1 MNSTTNRQIQKAGDN
16 ASQIQAQTVIQNIG
30 ISEERVHDIVGAA
43 CDRAIESCLME
54 SRNAVEQRLGSF
66 KDELY
71 VIVGNQLQ
79 LFESLREPSCAAT
92 LGAAA
97 NAAARTNSAADHQ
110 MLAELLVKR
119 FESPSDRH
127 VATGVTKAIEIVEF
141 LTDEELAGLTT
152 LHVARSFT
160 PVSGDIKNGI
170 ESLAGLFDALPLD
183 HLPDGQDWIDDLDIL
198 GAVRSSPIASLVPYL
213 DIQFKQLDGYTV
225 CGVKTGSDEEAEA
238 LDMLSEAGL
247 SAELL
252 VEHELNPGYKRLSLR
267 HIDNFE
273 NLILNSPS
281 DPSEPS
287 VGLNDSQIKAFHHIC
302 NLSLDNSR
310 DEVIKE
316 NLKKEMLRYPSLAAL
331 ISWWDSIRLALRLT
345 SVGRCLASA
354 NTRRLKPELPEF

>member
-1 MNSTTNRQIQKAGDN
+1 MNATTNRQIQKAGDN

-43 CDRAIESCLME
+43 CDRAIKSCLME

-97 NAAARTNSAADHQ
+97 NAAARTNSVDDHQ

-160 PVSGDIKNGI
+160 PVSGNIKNGI
-170 ESLAGLFDALPLD
+170 ESLAGLFDVLPLD

-198 GAVRSSPIASLVPYL
+198 GAVRFSSIASLVPFL
-213 DIQFKQLDGYTV
+213 DVQFKELDGYTV
-225 CGVKTGSDEEAEA
+225 CGVKAGSDKETEA
-238 LDMLSEAGL
+238 LDKLSEVGL
-247 SAELL
+247 PANLL
-252 VEHELNPGYKRLSLR
+252 VEHELNPGYKRLPLR
-267 HIDNFE
+267 HINNFE
-273 NLILNSPS
+273 GLSLYSSS
-281 DPSEPS
+281 DPSASQTE
-287 VGLNDSQIKAFHHIC
+287 LNSDQIKAFRYIC
-302 NLSLDNSR
+302 NLSKDNSC
-310 DEVIKE
+310 DEVIRG
-316 NLKKEMLRYPSLAAL
+316 NLKKEMFRYPSLVTL
-331 ISWWDSIRLALRLT
+331 INWRDSIRLALRLT

-354 NTRRLKPELPEF
+354 NARRLKPELPEF

>member
-1 MNSTTNRQIQKAGDN
+1 MNATTNRQIQKAGDN

-30 ISEERVHDIVGAA
+30 ISEGRVHDIVSAA
-43 CDRAIESCLME
+43 CDRAVESCLME
-54 SRNAVEQRLGSF
+54 SRLAVEQRLDSF

-71 VIVGNQLQ
+71 AIVGNQLQ

-97 NAAARTNSAADHQ
+97 NAAARTNSVDDHQ

-183 HLPDGQDWIDDLDIL
+183 HLPDGQEWIDSLDIL
-198 GAVRSSPIASLVPYL
+198 GAARFSSIASLVPFHEF
-213 DIQFKQLDGYTV
+213 QFDKLKGYTV
-225 CGVKTGSDEEAEA
+225 CGVEAGSDDEAEA
-238 LDMLSEAGL
+238 RDRLVQAGL
-247 SAELL
+247 PADLL
-252 VEHELNPGYKRLSLR
+252 VEHALNPGFRRLPLR
-267 HIDNFE
+267 DTDNFE
-273 NLILNSPS
+273 NLYLYSPS
-281 DPSEPS
+281 NPSAPHTY
-287 VGLNDSQIKAFHHIC
+287 LNDVQINAFRAISI
-302 NLSLDNSR
+302 LSTDNSH

-316 NLKKEMLRYPSLAAL
+316 NLKKEMLQYPSLATF
-331 ISWWDSIRLALRLT
+331 INWWDSIRFALRLT
-345 SVGRCLASA
+345 SVGICLANA
-354 NTRRLKPELPEF
+354 NARRLKPDLPGL

>member
-1 MNSTTNRQIQKAGDN
+1 MNATTSKQIQNAGDN
-16 ASQIQAQTVIQNIG
+16 ANQIQTKTLVQNIG
-30 ISEERVHDIVGAA
+30 ISEERVYDIVSAA
-43 CDRAIESCLME
+43 CDKAIESCLME
-54 SRNAVEQRLGSF
+54 SRLAVEQRLNSF

-97 NAAARTNSAADHQ
+97 NAAARTSSASDHQ

-198 GAVRSSPIASLVPYL
+198 GAVRFSSIASLVPFL
-213 DIQFKQLDGYTV
+213 DVQFKELDGYTV
-225 CGVKTGSDEEAEA
+225 CGVKAGSDKETEA
-238 LDMLSEAGL
+238 LDKLSEAGL

-267 HIDNFE
+267 YIENFE
-273 NLILNSPS
+273 NITLNLPS
-281 DPSEPS
+281 DPSGS
-287 VGLNDSQIKAFHHIC
+287 NAGLSDSQIEAFHHIC
-302 NLSLDNSR
+302 NLSQDNSR
-310 DEVIKE
+310 DEVIKD

-331 ISWWDSIRLALRLT
+331 INWWDSIRLALRLT

-354 NTRRLKPELPEF
+354 NAGRLKPELPEF

>member
-1 MNSTTNRQIQKAGDN
+1 MNATTTKQIQKAGDN
-16 ASQIQAQTVIQNIG
+16 ASQIQTKTLVQNIG
-30 ISEERVHDIVGAA
+30 ISEERVYDIVSAA
-43 CDRAIESCLME
+43 CDKAIESCLME
-54 SRNAVEQRLGSF
+54 SRLAVEQRLNSF

-110 MLAELLVKR
+110 ILAELLVKR

-160 PVSGDIKNGI
+160 PASGDIKNGI

-198 GAVRSSPIASLVPYL
+198 GAVRFSSIASLMPFHEF
-213 DIQFKQLDGYTV
+213 QFKQLDGYTV
-225 CGVKTGSDEEAEA
+225 CGIKAGSDKEAEA
-238 LDMLSEAGL
+238 LDKLSEAGL

-252 VEHELNPGYKRLSLR
+252 VEHELNPGYKRLSHR
-267 HIDNFE
+267 YIDNFE
-273 NLILNSPS
+273 NLTLTSPS
-281 DPSEPS
+281 DPSKPS
-287 VGLNDSQIKAFHHIC
+287 VGLSDSQIEAFHHIC
-302 NLSLDNSR
+302 NLSQDNSR
-310 DEVIKE
+310 DEVIKD
-316 NLKKEMLRYPSLAAL
+316 NLKKEMLRYPSLATL
-331 ISWWDSIRLALRLT
+331 INWWDSIRLAPRLT

-354 NTRRLKPELPEF
+354 NARRLKPELPEF